1 MSDPRQL
8 AQQAGSLDERQ
19 WQVFLE
25 NLSQVRSQHNQAQGV
40 NLPKSPSRD
49 QVAEWLAKQHF
60 AADPGI
66 TDVWYLPDS
75 PEQEIRLI
83 EVNALLTGLSDEDI
97 IPVDFGF
104 DVEGLNYTLLVV
116 DVTPDQWQRL
126 QAGALPLPEHWT
138 LRDLRHFVGYAQ
150 Q

>member
-1 MSDPRQL
+1 MP
-8 AQQAGSLDERQ
+8 
-19 WQVFLE
+19 
-25 NLSQVRSQHNQAQGV
+25 
-40 NLPKSPSRD
+40 
-49 QVAEWLAKQHF
+49 
-60 AADPGI
+60 
-66 TDVWYLPDS
+66 
-75 PEQEIRLI
+75 
-83 EVNALLTGLSDEDI
+83 LLTGLPDEDI

-138 LRDLRHFVGYAQ
+138 LHDLRHFGYAQ

>member
-1 MSDPRQL
+1 MNDPHQL
-8 AQQAGSLDERQ
+8 AQQAGLLDERQ
-19 WQVFLE
+19 WHVFLDD
-25 NLSQVRSQHNQAQGV
+25 LAQVRSQHNQSQSV

-49 QVAEWLAKQHF
+49 QVAEWLAIQHY

-66 TDVWYLPDS
+66 TDVWYLRDS
-75 PEQEIRLI
+75 PKQEIRLI
-83 EVNALLTGLSDEDI
+83 EVNTLLTGLSDEDI

-116 DVTPDQWQRL
+116 DVTPDQWKRL

-138 LRDLRHFVGYAQ
+138 LNDSRHFGYAQ